1 MRAFILPYTA
11 KRLLHVAALSRRGIH
26 VLRELGIF
34 IVCHSHGENYHASN
48 CIVYHVT
55 KSSKKMVISYS
66 GPQWRFAHFLSTFP
80 QSPSSFLSMVPFR
93 RCADFLLVHFFNA
106 ASFALF
112 LYSSNYCYCYFVHG
126 SIALWRLPCLTH

>member
-11 KRLLHVAALSRRGIH
+11 TRLLHVAALSRRGIH

-55 KSSKKMVISYS
+55 KTSKKMVISYS

-80 QSPSSFLSMVPFR
+80 QSPSSFLSMLPFR
-93 RCADFLLVHFFNA
+93 RCADFFTRSLFFR
-106 ASFALF
+106 SVFFYTHLF
-112 LYSSNYCYCYFVHG
+112 
-126 SIALWRLPCLTH
+126 IALLLFFLVEVLRYGDFPV